1 MALQPIDNPTDAES
15 RQYRITR
22 NGVEFTISQDGD
34 LWRVASSLG
43 DIGFRYLT
51 LFFAMQACSL
61 TLKLGNVRHEY
72 IVGWPIEAQQRAWVI
87 TVASSPSAVDSEE
100 VQTLLSKWTAWG
112 QLTTTEWEGMKSVG
126 AICHQSTVRRR
137 RDESEDGRVGT
148 EIMVT
153 VHPEYAT
160 LTSEGPTPCCQGGTG
175 RRRLL
180 CGAKAGRC
188 PWRVPRTQ
196 RRHRGRM
203 VRPPG
208 RNRSE
213 RAGAK

>member
-1 MALQPIDNPTDAES
+1 MMNPHRRRQDYKEPEYWLWQPIDNPTDAES

-112 QLTTTEWEGMKSVG
+112 QLTTTEWEGMKALAQYVTSPQYVE
-126 AICHQSTVRRR
+126 
-137 RDESEDGRVGT
+137 DETNRK
-148 EIMVT
+148 MV
-153 VHPEYAT
+153 E
-160 LTSEGPTPCCQGGTG
+160 LGL
-175 RRRLL
+175 R
-180 CGAKAGRC
+180 
-188 PWRVPRTQ
+188 
-196 RRHRGRM
+196 
-203 VRPPG
+203 
-208 RNRSE
+208 
-213 RAGAK
+213 